1 MSHVA
6 RSWLQTTLS
15 AVRMATETEA
25 PAGAVLRA
33 EEDEESNAAVSP
45 QADTDGHA
53 VATGAG
59 AGSGAGAGADMC
71 GSDPAPLAK
80 REAPATAE
88 SSDDE
93 PELSEGA
100 KKMMVALDRVLA
112 AQVGAQ
118 VCACV

>member
-1 MSHVA
+1 
-6 RSWLQTTLS
+6 
-15 AVRMATETEA
+15 MATETEA
-25 PAGAVLRA
+25 PTGAVLHA
-33 EEDEESNAAVSP
+33 EEAEESNAAVSP
-45 QADTDGHA
+45 QADTDGDV
-53 VATGAG
+53 VATG

-100 KKMMVALDRVLA
+100 KKMMAALDRVLA

-118 VCACV
+118 VCAFV